1 MTVRCDDGI
10 YQWKQIRIYMW
21 IGVFVHNHVT
31 LLAWLFG
38 LALFAVHSHSEKENG
53 SKYEWKSHSR
63 RGAIH

>member
-1 MTVRCDDGI
+1 
-10 YQWKQIRIYMW
+10 MW